1 MEAVIPD
8 RTRIAPEI
16 EKHVAAEGDRE
27 SDPALALERELEP
40 VGRWQDELTVRG
52 MVAALLIGFI
62 YTVIVMKIALTTGL
76 VPTLNVSAALL
87 SFLALRGWT
96 RLLDRF
102 GIVSRPFTRQEN
114 TIVQTC
120 GVACYTIAFAGECH
134 MQIYFRALVLVTV
147 VVLQL
152 LDWLCGWCIAGGFG
166 STLLGLNK
174 NTYELAGDSPG
185 NGPGSYK
192 EPGIGWMTAFLFSCS
207 FGGLLTLIP
216 LRQVPLTSCSFRH
229 FRQLKEKKSSNQ

>member
-8 RTRIAPEI
+8 RTRIAPEEI

-27 SDPALALERELEP
+27 SDPALALERERELEP

-134 MQIYFRALVLVTV
+134 ILPRLRTVTGFTV
-147 VVLQL
+147 
-152 LDWLCGWCIAGGFG
+152 LDWQCEWCIAGGFG